1 MVYLLQSKDDYPY
14 LSFRFWV
21 EIDSLVVGGFSEVS
35 GLQSEIDLESY
46 EEGGVNDY
54 VHKFPKKAKLS
65 NLVLKR
71 GITDSDTLWKWYAS
85 VLSGKITLKLISIIL
100 ADREGNE
107 KLRWG
112 ILEAY
117 PVKWSSLW
125 IKADSNTIAIE
136 SLELVHN
143 GIVKV
148 GK

>member
-71 GITDSDTLWKWYAS
+71 GITLIRIRFGNGTPAS
-85 VLSGKITLKLISIIL
+85 
-100 ADREGNE
+100 
-107 KLRWG
+107 
-112 ILEAY
+112 
-117 PVKWSSLW
+117 
-125 IKADSNTIAIE
+125 
-136 SLELVHN
+136 
-143 GIVKV
+143 
-148 GK
+148 